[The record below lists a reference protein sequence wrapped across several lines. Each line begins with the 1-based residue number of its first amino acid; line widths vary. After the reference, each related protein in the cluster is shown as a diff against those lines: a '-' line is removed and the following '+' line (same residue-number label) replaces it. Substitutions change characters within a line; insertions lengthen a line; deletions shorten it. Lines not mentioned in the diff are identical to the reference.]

1 MKLKAYLIGEVEKWR
16 IKNGK
21 EVEKWGIENILVFL
35 HVVWF
40 EECKRRGT
48 KNSFFFVEK
57 KNRRVE
63 NVVCVNLLL
72 SPYFITYKNNKT
84 ILIY

>member
-1 MKLKAYLIGEVEKWR
+1 MLFGLKSVKGEGRKT
-16 IKNGK
+16 
-21 EVEKWGIENILVFL
+21 L
-35 HVVWF
+35 
-40 EECKRRGT
+40 
-48 KNSFFFVEK
+48 FFFVEK

-72 SPYFITYKNNKT
+72 SPCFITYKNNKT